1 LQNLVLEAESLYAKH
16 MIGLVLSAVVVLAL
30 YAFVP
35 NFHIPLV
42 ERLLLLSIGNWVSV
56 RAIAAD
62 KLFPR
67 VRGSREW

>member
-1 LQNLVLEAESLYAKH
+1 
-16 MIGLVLSAVVVLAL
+16 MIGLVLSVVVILAL

-42 ERLLLLSIGNWVSV
+42 ERLLLLSIGNWLSV
-56 RAIAAD
+56 CAIVAD
-62 KLFPR
+62 KLFSR